1 MLITAAQLPDGRR
14 RDIRI
19 TDGSITAVEQSLAL
33 REDEVLLDAAG
44 RTLMPGAIDVHVHFR
59 EPGYEHKETFH
70 SGSRAAAAG
79 GVTTVV
85 DQPNTNPP
93 TISGSAFDEK
103 AIRAAESLVDYG
115 LNGGVTDAW
124 EPETLLERPLFAL
137 GEVFMADS
145 TGSMGI
151 ADETF
156 VAAVR
161 RASEADIPVT
171 VHAEDSTHFDPTA
184 LDGATGIGRDA
195 DADRWSRYRPPAA
208 EITAVERA
216 ISAAAD
222 ADAQLHVAH
231 TSTPE
236 AIDRAAAA
244 TDVTCEVTP
253 HHAFLSREDATELGT
268 FGRMNPP
275 LRSESARS
283 AVFERI
289 ADGTVDLMATDHAPH
304 TREEKQQSLTDA
316 PSGVPGVETMVP
328 LLLAAVRDGQLSLE
342 RVRDLVAANPAAVFD
357 LSAKGRIEPGRD
369 ADLALYDLD
378 RVTQIDGEQLHSA
391 CSWTPFA
398 GQDGVFPL
406 ATLVRGEL
414 VYVAPEANIQAPF
427 DGPFG
432 PAIGRNVRS

>member
-124 EPETLLERPLFAL
+124 EPATLLERPLFAL

-151 ADETF
+151 GDETF
-156 VAAVR
+156 VAAVK
-161 RASEADIPVT
+161 RASEANIPVT
-171 VHAEDSTHFDPTA
+171 VHAEDSEYFDPTA
-184 LDGATGIGRDA
+184 LDGATGVGRDA
-195 DADRWSRYRPPAA
+195 DAERWSRYRPPAA
-208 EITAVERA
+208 EIAAVERA
-216 ISAAAD
+216 TSVAAKT
-222 ADAQLHVAH
+222 DAQLHVAH

-236 AIDRAAAA
+236 AVDHAAEAA
-244 TDVTCEVTP
+244 NVTCEVTP
-253 HHAFLSREDATELGT
+253 HHAFLSRETAAELGT
-268 FGRMNPP
+268 F
-275 LRSESARS
+275 
-283 AVFERI
+283 
-289 ADGTVDLMATDHAPH
+289 
-304 TREEKQQSLTDA
+304 
-316 PSGVPGVETMVP
+316 
-328 LLLAAVRDGQLSLE
+328 
-342 RVRDLVAANPAAVFD
+342 
-357 LSAKGRIEPGRD
+357 
-369 ADLALYDLD
+369 
-378 RVTQIDGEQLHSA
+378 
-391 CSWTPFA
+391 
-398 GQDGVFPL
+398 
-406 ATLVRGEL
+406 
-414 VYVAPEANIQAPF
+414 
-427 DGPFG
+427 
-432 PAIGRNVRS
+432 

>member
-19 TDGSITAVEQSLAL
+19 TDGSIAAVEQSLAL
-33 REDEVLLDAAG
+33 REDEKLLDAAG

-85 DQPNTNPP
+85 DQPNTEPP
-93 TISGSAFDEK
+93 TVSGSAFDEK

-124 EPETLLERPLFAL
+124 EPEPLFDRPLFAL

-151 ADETF
+151 SDETF
-156 VAAVR
+156 VDAVT
-161 RASEADIPVT
+161 RASAAGVPVT
-171 VHAEDSTHFDPTA
+171 VHAEDSDRFDPTA
-184 LDGATGIGRDA
+184 LEEATGTGRDA
-195 DADRWSRYRPPAA
+195 DVDRWSRYRPPEAEVAA
-208 EITAVERA
+208 VDRAVTVAEE
-216 ISAAAD
+216 
-222 ADAQLHVAH
+222 ADAQLHIAH
-231 TSTPE
+231 ASTPE

-244 TDVTCEVTP
+244 SDVTCEVTP
-253 HHAFLSREDATELGT
+253 HHAFLSRADADELGT

-275 LRSESARS
+275 LRSESIRT

-289 ADGTVDLMATDHAPH
+289 ADGTVDMIATDHAPH
-304 TREEKQQSLTDA
+304 TRAEKEQSLADA

-328 LLLAAVRDGQLSLE
+328 LLLAAVRDGRLSLE
-342 RVRDLVAANPAAVFD
+342 RVRDLVAATPAAVFG
-357 LSAKGRIEPGRD
+357 LPEKGRIQPGRD

-378 RVTQIDGEQLHSA
+378 RVSEIDGDGLHSA

-398 GQDGVFPL
+398 GRDGVFPL

-414 VYVAPEANIQAPF
+414 VYVAPEANVEAPF
-427 DGPFG
+427 DGSFG
-432 PAIGRNVRS
+432 PSIGRNVRL